1 MRFRRTTQAVFF
13 TIFLLLLALASYP
26 YHDGL
31 AVDMFLLLDP
41 LIGVGTA
48 VAARHLAPDLVP
60 ALLVLGVTLLLG
72 RVFCGHACPMGTTL
86 DILEACLG
94 PRKNDPAKFNSY
106 GATSN
111 RRRWKY
117 LGLAF
122 IMAGAA
128 GGVSLVFLGS
138 PLSLVTRF
146 YGMVAHPIL
155 LLIGDSGLDLA
166 SRLAETLPSVNFV
179 QIEQRA
185 FATNMFVA
193 AMLVAIALLAY
204 YQPRFWCRNLCPA
217 GALMGLCSRAPVLR
231 RQVGESCSG
240 CGRCVRE
247 CPVSAISEDPRKTVH
262 SECIVCLKCREI
274 CPESA
279 ISFASGIN
287 DSGERP
293 AHVDPTRRGVL
304 LALATGLG
312 TAGLLRTGVGYPT
325 TSGKEQVLADPEL
338 IRPPGSLP
346 EAEFLARCVRCGECM
361 KACPTNTLQ
370 PTWLK
375 AGLEG
380 LFSPVMLPRLAACA
394 VHCNVCGKV
403 CPTGAIRDVPLIEK
417 QHAKVGTAWIARQ
430 KCLAWEQD
438 KKCLVCDE
446 VCPYNA
452 VSFQPVTGRRNTVP
466 FIIANRCTGCG
477 WCETKCPVAG
487 ASAILVSIMGEIRI
501 STGSYVE
508 KAREYGLVFKTKDN
522 SVDRLSTETFEMP
535 TGTNEPAAVGPS
547 PATGES
553 ELPPGF
559 DLK

>member
-1 MRFRRTTQAVFF
+1 MKFRRITQAACF
-13 TIFLLLLALASYP
+13 TIFLLLIALASYP
-26 YHDGL
+26 YYDGL
-31 AVDMFLLLDP
+31 AVEMFLRLDP

-48 VAARHLAPDLVP
+48 VAARQVVPGLVT
-60 ALLVLGVTLLLG
+60 ALVVLGTTLLLG

-86 DILEACLG
+86 DLLEACLR
-94 PRKNDPAKFNSY
+94 PRRKAAAKISSY
-106 GATSN
+106 EATSN
-111 RRRWKY
+111 CRTWKY
-117 LGLAF
+117 LVMAF
-122 IMAGAA
+122 IMAAGA

-138 PLSLVTRF
+138 PLSLITRF
-146 YGMVAHPIL
+146 YGIVAHPIL
-155 LLIGDSGLDLA
+155 LLIGDSGMDLV
-166 SRLAETLPSVNFV
+166 SRLAGAMPSLNFV
-179 QIEQRA
+179 QIDQRA

-193 AMLVAIALLAY
+193 AMLVGIALLAY
-204 YQPRFWCRNLCPA
+204 YQPRFWCRNLCSS

-247 CPVSAISEDPRKTVH
+247 CAMSAIPENPRKTVH
-262 SECIVCLKCREI
+262 SECIVCLKCMEI

-279 ISFASGIN
+279 ISFASGSN
-287 DSGERP
+287 DREGLP
-293 AHVDPTRRGVL
+293 THADPTRRGIL
-304 LALATGLG
+304 LALGTGLG
-312 TAGLLRTGVGYPT
+312 TAGLLRTSVGYPNI
-325 TSGKEQVLADPEL
+325 SGREQLLADPEL

-346 EAEFLARCVRCGECM
+346 ESEFLSKCVRCGECM

-403 CPTGAIRDVPLIEK
+403 CPTGAIRDLPLIEK

-446 VCPYNA
+446 VCPYKA
-452 VSFQPVTGRRNTVP
+452 VSFQPLTGHSNTVP
-466 FIIANRCTGCG
+466 FVLANNCTGCG
-477 WCETKCPVAG
+477 WCETKCPVTG
-487 ASAILVSIMGEIRI
+487 ASAILVSIMGEIRL

-522 SVDRLSTETFEMP
+522 MVDRLSPGIFDAP
-535 TGTNEPAAVGPS
+535 TGPQQPEAVSPS
-547 PATGES
+547 PTTGES
-553 ELPPGF
+553 VLPPGF
-559 DLK
+559 DPK